1 VISIGPRR
9 VVPLSV
15 AATKYPRIIKKL
27 KQGQSISRLK
37 LGENIQ
43 PTKFFIRTEQKPIEL
58 TQREE
63 ELLNRIGDEPLT
75 VSEIYWDKNIM
86 PSPMLLD
93 SLIQKRLIQAIGFTP
108 TDALHVLGDYDE
120 WSTEAA
126 VLGAEQLC
134 IFADMEVK
142 ELCTLVKEK
151 VAKNMV
157 LNLLSYLMETV
168 DAKEIEKG
176 LDGDFLAG
184 FKVDV
189 PVVLLGGPVRAYT
202 EEIRKFVDAKILL
215 PEYAEVGNA
224 VGALAGK
231 GVKRIELLIRATFGE
246 SKYNLKPT
254 SITVF
259 APNGKHEMNNY
270 EEAIEFAEELGH
282 KLVMDYMRD
291 AELDDGNI
299 SIEMTKKVINPLNTG
314 VPLETRYAFM
324 GIAELNK

>member
-1 VISIGPRR
+1 
-9 VVPLSV
+9 
-15 AATKYPRIIKKL
+15 
-27 KQGQSISRLK
+27 
-37 LGENIQ
+37 
-43 PTKFFIRTEQKPIEL
+43 
-58 TQREE
+58 
-63 ELLNRIGDEPLT
+63 LLNRIGNEPLT
-75 VSEIYWDKNIM
+75 VSEIYWDKDIM

-126 VLGAEQLC
+126 FLGAEQLC
-134 IFADMEVK
+134 IFADMQIK
-142 ELCTLVKEK
+142 ELCALVKEK

-176 LDGDFLAG
+176 LDGDFFAG

-202 EEIRKFVDAKILL
+202 EEIKKFLDANIVL

-231 GVKRIELLIRATFGE
+231 GVKRIEILIRATFGE

-259 APNGKHEMNNY
+259 SPMGKHEMNNY
-270 EEAIEFAEELGH
+270 GEAAEFAEKLGH
-282 KLVMDYMRD
+282 ELVMEYMRD

-314 VPLETRYAFM
+314 VPLETKYAFM